1 MVHNKRR
8 MGFPGRLEIA
18 VYAEMYFQSA
28 VLKLATAPGSQMWW
42 FLQFRYSE
50 QPLLKFAGFFL
61 STFRHSQLN
70 VVQGFNPHG
79 LPSYSSI
86 PRYRQYSRRDAFASL
101 PRWEQTCLIERGRS
115 GNS

>member
-1 MVHNKRR
+1 

-79 LPSYSSI
+79 LPSYSRFLATVSI
-86 PRYRQYSRRDAFASL
+86 AAVTPSRHSRDGSRRA
-101 PRWEQTCLIERGRS
+101 
-115 GNS
+115 